1 MPILS
6 AAMQTEN
13 LRQRAE
19 ELRAQSHQAQA
30 GIKNAAFEQLRIRPL
45 TSVGRQ
51 LRSRIIIRKLSYD
64 EDKVDVECRKEVEKV
79 PSKVI
84 RLYDISSS
92 SLTGIALLGTA
103 EFDPGMQLRK
113 IATVKTSQIVA
124 ILVRDG
130 STAVRRIQFDVQ
142 VDRSGEVKAEQHD
155 VRTFPHAC
163 SLCSVRAQDR
173 QVAFVF
179 GENLGK
185 AAVCR
190 FNDAFTRIDVMR
202 NIELDTSFSLT
213 APLVDVLLTER
224 LICAV
229 DIKGDVQSY
238 DVRSHQTSKKTSL
251 DELIVGRAS
260 VQKDRTIVAN
270 FISSDDH
277 RELPTVIM
285 SGVEASTGLGVGCA
299 GDVLYVLNAGEG
311 AICAYELNVTVRS
324 DAFRLQRSGNGLI
337 PTQRGRV
344 AGKHTADD
352 ASEHWL
358 RALLRQDSFPL
369 DIGIIVSP
377 PAGTKDGD
385 DIVAVCKKYFHKVM
399 VDIRRLNKPL
409 FGLDLTKSV
418 TCRHGYQT
426 RPVCQVLTAIISFVP
441 VQICRA
447 EGNLLKLLRD
457 GKSATDTTTSKSG
470 SALFGSNAAEIAQ
483 SIRFGLLSPL
493 VESWNGRCVVVT
505 SMGKQS
511 TRKSYFLNHLTGTTF
526 AIAGSRCTDGV
537 WMSKGV
543 QLPKK
548 NPKLFRGL
556 LLMSVKDVN
565 MNDRQG
571 VVDELSAKLDLISEA
586 NKAQNFLT
594 EMYAGQLVINCTPP
608 FGTVEYY
615 QSMENDV
622 LETLCQIVSL
632 SNQPLAGFATGKAFL
647 DCLRWY
653 CRKSRFWTGPVWEQI
668 RNICRSWMQKQSCR
682 EFYERDGTLHN
693 L

>member
-1 MPILS
+1 MAAVSISNQSWFYGYVQSAWSFIERTWSGKPKFKPKFRRAMERYQLRLQNRFLEALPRVMPILS

-142 VDRSGEVKAEQHD
+142 VDRSREVKAEQHD

-190 FNDAFTRIDVMR
+190 FNDAFTRINVMR

-213 APLVDVLLTER
+213 APLVDILLTER

-251 DELIVGRAS
+251 G
-260 VQKDRTIVAN
+260 
-270 FISSDDH
+270 
-277 RELPTVIM
+277 
-285 SGVEASTGLGVGCA
+285 TGEWIG
-299 GDVLYVLNAGEG
+299 
-311 AICAYELNVTVRS
+311 
-324 DAFRLQRSGNGLI
+324 GLMN
-337 PTQRGRV
+337 
-344 AGKHTADD
+344 
-352 ASEHWL
+352 S
-358 RALLRQDSFPL
+358 
-369 DIGIIVSP
+369 
-377 PAGTKDGD
+377 
-385 DIVAVCKKYFHKVM
+385 
-399 VDIRRLNKPL
+399 
-409 FGLDLTKSV
+409 
-418 TCRHGYQT
+418 QT
-426 RPVCQVLTAIISFVP
+426 
-441 VQICRA
+441 
-447 EGNLLKLLRD
+447 
-457 GKSATDTTTSKSG
+457 
-470 SALFGSNAAEIAQ
+470 
-483 SIRFGLLSPL
+483 
-493 VESWNGRCVVVT
+493 
-505 SMGKQS
+505 
-511 TRKSYFLNHLTGTTF
+511 
-526 AIAGSRCTDGV
+526 
-537 WMSKGV
+537 
-543 QLPKK
+543 
-548 NPKLFRGL
+548 
-556 LLMSVKDVN
+556 
-565 MNDRQG
+565 
-571 VVDELSAKLDLISEA
+571 
-586 NKAQNFLT
+586 
-594 EMYAGQLVINCTPP
+594 
-608 FGTVEYY
+608 
-615 QSMENDV
+615 
-622 LETLCQIVSL
+622 SL
-632 SNQPLAGFATGKAFL
+632 
-647 DCLRWY
+647 
-653 CRKSRFWTGPVWEQI
+653 
-668 RNICRSWMQKQSCR
+668 
-682 EFYERDGTLHN
+682 
-693 L
+693 